1 MTTNSAD
8 AVIPREPT
16 ATPFSYE
23 CSTPRDSNVLS
34 LSEFDILSDVD
45 EDLASTPDFFPQLE
59 SSFDDRQASPIPD
72 LNLSI
77 EVPSTPTSPRSP
89 GFDQDVFKCPPSPT
103 CSMAS
108 SALTMVTTSST
119 SCESL
124 SIKAAHNS
132 SIIMLRVSRDTSF
145 DDIRRRL
152 YNKFVGQEGIPLS
165 KEFAVAISVPSSSPE
180 KDNCSQQSH
189 CMSVSFSDKMELHFI
204 DTQYDWEQVILTR
217 DSSKVTL
224 KILDAPRR

>member
-1 MTTNSAD
+1 
-8 AVIPREPT
+8 
-16 ATPFSYE
+16 
-23 CSTPRDSNVLS
+23 
-34 LSEFDILSDVD
+34 
-45 EDLASTPDFFPQLE
+45 
-59 SSFDDRQASPIPD
+59 
-72 LNLSI
+72 
-77 EVPSTPTSPRSP
+77 
-89 GFDQDVFKCPPSPT
+89 
-103 CSMAS
+103 
-108 SALTMVTTSST
+108 
-119 SCESL
+119 
-124 SIKAAHNS
+124 
-132 SIIMLRVSRDTSF
+132 MLRVSRDTSF